1 MTCGNG
7 IKASMYTRLLL
18 LIAALALLV
27 ACGPYRFRSGT
38 LLEPA
43 DPAPAVALTDTQGAP
58 FRLSE
63 QRGALTLL
71 FFGFTN
77 CPDVCPTTLA
87 DLAAARKQLGDDA
100 ERVKVVLVTVDPER
114 DTPERLGRY
123 VQSFDPS
130 FIGLTGPQ
138 ADLEQIYQSYGV
150 SVTKRQLPDSAL
162 GYTVDHGASVYV
174 VDQSG
179 NWRALISNGSPVADI
194 VADLRYLLR
203 S

>member
-1 MTCGNG
+1 
-7 IKASMYTRLLL
+7 MYSRILLL
-18 LIAALALLV
+18 LTALALLA

-43 DPAPAVALTDTQGAP
+43 EPAPAVALTDTQGAP

-63 QRGALTLL
+63 QQGALTLI

-87 DLAAARKQLGDDA
+87 DLAAARKQLGGDA
-100 ERVKVVLVTVDPER
+100 EKVRVVLITVDPER
-114 DTPERLGRY
+114 DTPDRLKRY

-130 FIGLTGPQ
+130 FIALTGPQ
-138 ADLEQIYQSYGV
+138 ADLAEVYRSYGV
-150 SVTKRQLPDSAL
+150 SVTKRELPDSAL

-179 NWRALISNGSPVADI
+179 NWRALISNGSTVADI